1 MMQRLQGL
9 AEKAKASFPGKVLLK
24 YLEDNG
30 PSQAILIAWNAL
42 QSIFPITLA
51 LAAILGVVLSRVGIY
66 RQAIYRT
73 VVVLI
78 PDQAGQAQALA
89 ALEGVRTRTGLLAI
103 LALVGFFWSAFL
115 LFGSMEQAFDVIFH
129 VPVRPILRQFLMAVV
144 MMVIFSVL
152 ATVAIATSGLLPLLG
167 RLPGLPQG
175 FVSGG
180 AGSALGQFLIGCA
193 AGFLL
198 FFVLYYV
205 VPNRNQRVRQ
215 VWVGAFVAGVA
226 FKLLTLGFPLYLQ
239 IAGPAMNQY
248 GKTFGF
254 LFILMVFFYF
264 TGVITMVGVEINAVL
279 YPVPIAQPER
289 AQALA
294 PAARGAGGPPEE
306 MEARRRRREE
316 AEAAGAAEPPPSG

>member
-1 MMQRLQGL
+1 VIARLRDLGQRAQ
-9 AEKAKASFPGKVLLK
+9 STFPGKVLLK
-24 YLEDNG
+24 YMEDNG
-30 PSQAILIAWNAL
+30 PSQAILIAWNGL

-51 LAAILGVVLSRVGIY
+51 LAAILGLLLARIGVY
-66 RQAIYRT
+66 RQGIYRT
-73 VVVLI
+73 VLMLI

-89 ALEGVRTRTGLLAI
+89 ALEGVRTQTGLLAV

-129 VPVRPILRQFLMAVV
+129 VPVRPIPRQFLMAVV

-152 ATVAIATSGLLPLLG
+152 ATVAVATSGLLPLLG
-167 RLPGLPQG
+167 RLPGLPEG
-175 FVSGG
+175 LGGAG
-180 AGSALGQFLIGCA
+180 AGSAIGQFLVGCA

-205 VPNRNQRVRQ
+205 VPNRKQRVRQ
-215 VWVGAFVAGVA
+215 VWVGALAAGVA
-226 FKLLTLGFPLYLQ
+226 FKLLTLGFPLYLN

-264 TGVITMVGVEINAVL
+264 LGVITMVGVEINAVL
-279 YPVPIAQPER
+279 YPVPIPQPER
-289 AQALA
+289 AQALS
-294 PAARGAGGPPEE
+294 PAARGAGEPPEE
-306 MEARRRRREE
+306 AEARRRKREE
-316 AEAAGAAEPPPSG
+316 AAREEAAR